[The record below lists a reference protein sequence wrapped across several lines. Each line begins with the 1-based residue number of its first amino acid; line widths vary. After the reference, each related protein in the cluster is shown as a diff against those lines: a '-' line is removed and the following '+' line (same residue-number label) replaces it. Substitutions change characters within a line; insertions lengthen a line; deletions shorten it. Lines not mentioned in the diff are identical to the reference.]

1 MVHVLQN
8 DKFEMF
14 GFDSQTSLIDF
25 CDKNKFEFYRSDE
38 HREWM
43 GLDEEVEG
51 WQTIEEKCQKRWE
64 HGVDVFLSFI
74 ERLSKIEIPELK
86 SRKRRT
92 EYSSEGDDVDVERM
106 TQGEEKYFKETKRE
120 QSTGSTELTIFIDT
134 STPFTVDSEDVLWRG
149 AAALALAHILEK
161 KGYTC
166 EIWVVNGS
174 TLYANK
180 PGLPVYTACKLKGC
194 GDPFDITTLVNVVSG
209 WFYRSAIF
217 TLIRT
222 IGSMGNNTLKEDL
235 GWAASPSQKELDCLS
250 LDLNRIYISG
260 VFSFSGAC
268 NLVESEV
275 KKLAETENK

>member
-8 DKFEMF
+8 DNFEMY
-14 GFDSQTSLIDF
+14 GFDSQTAMVAF
-25 CDKNKFEFYRSDE
+25 CDRNRFEFFRNEEYQ
-38 HREWM
+38 EWM
-43 GLDEEVEG
+43 GLDEEIQG
-51 WQTIEEKCQKRWE
+51 WETIENKCQKRWE
-64 HGVDVFLSFI
+64 HGVDVFLSFV
-74 ERLSKIEIPELK
+74 ERLSKIDIPELK

-134 STPFTVDSEDVLWRG
+134 STPFSVDSDDVLWRG

-161 KGYTC
+161 KGYTT

-174 TLYANK
+174 TLYQNK
-180 PGLPVYTACKLKGC
+180 PSMPVYTACKLKGC
-194 GDPFDITTLVNVVSG
+194 GDPFDLTTLVNVVSG

-222 IGSMGNNTLKEDL
+222 IGAMSKNVVKEDL
-235 GWAASPSQKELDCLS
+235 GSYSPPTQKELDCLS

-275 KKLAETENK
+275 RKLAETENK